1 MRVTESLL
9 KHYKSEL
16 EFCKTNLQKAIKN
29 ESSIQDCDELIT
41 RISIFES
48 KIASIQHNSH
58 FLSKEDIAEAK
69 TWGQ

>member
-1 MRVTESLL
+1 MRITESLL

-16 EFCKTNLQKAIKN
+16 EFCKTKLQQAIKDN
-29 ESSIQDCDELIT
+29 NSIQDCDELIT

-58 FLSKEDIAEAK
+58 FLSKEDIQEAK